1 MVVTRLE
8 PSGLSHKVVPVP
20 LKMTGSDSEETQRS
34 DDSLGSSKFF
44 NDKVEKNL
52 IDHVG
57 VLDNVVPGSPKL
69 KGYGK
74 APMFVKSSIQ
84 LTMKIQ
90 GIPECL
96 SKPMSC
102 SQPSTTPQYET
113 KSKKH
118 WYLEYKK
125 HEALLKKMT
134 LKLNR
139 ANERVKK
146 IAKEVRELSGLITKR

>member
-1 MVVTRLE
+1 MKDPKFAHSSFSLFHFISFHSQPAGRGSTAMVVTRLE

-34 DDSLGSSKFF
+34 DDSLGSSKFL

-102 SQPSTTPQYET
+102 SQPSTTP
-113 KSKKH
+113 
-118 WYLEYKK
+118 
-125 HEALLKKMT
+125 
-134 LKLNR
+134 
-139 ANERVKK
+139 
-146 IAKEVRELSGLITKR
+146 